1 MDIHRHRPG
10 LFITRSTWCRVYED
24 EGAGMTVYVV
34 SSGEYENY
42 RVNAVAVSVEAA
54 VRWIKAAYQ
63 PPFLVEWDQLVLP
76 RRDDDRWLLTG
87 HFESVIGFSTKHD
100 AIWDIEAHKV
110 VEAPE

>member
-1 MDIHRHRPG
+1 
-10 LFITRSTWCRVYED
+10 
-24 EGAGMTVYVV
+24 MTVYVV

-63 PPFLVEWDQLVLP
+63 PPFLVEWDQFVLP
-76 RRDDDRWLLTG
+76 RRDDDRWLLIG